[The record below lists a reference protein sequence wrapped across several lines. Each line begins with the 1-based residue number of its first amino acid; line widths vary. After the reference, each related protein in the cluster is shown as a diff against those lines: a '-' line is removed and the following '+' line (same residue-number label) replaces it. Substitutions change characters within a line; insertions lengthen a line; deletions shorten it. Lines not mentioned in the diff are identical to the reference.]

1 MICAILAMSQNRVI
15 AREGRLPW
23 DLPEDLAFF
32 KKMTLEH
39 PVIMGRKTF
48 TSMGRPLPR
57 RANIVISRNSQ
68 LQLPGA
74 TVVPSL
80 LSAIEAA
87 QKAPGADKIFV
98 IGGAEVVREALPMIE
113 EFYLTV
119 IQRAVQTLFNVLR
132 REARE
137 VVVHEEGEALER
149 GGEAEAGVMN
159 LPALPVLHRIPAV
172 CVEAVTVLLV
182 LA

>member
-119 IQRAVQTLFNVLR
+119 IHHDVEGDTFLPPFEKDFETVNVERKEEPYPFSFIHYRRRA
-132 REARE
+132 AR
-137 VVVHEEGEALER
+137 
-149 GGEAEAGVMN
+149 
-159 LPALPVLHRIPAV
+159 
-172 CVEAVTVLLV
+172 
-182 LA
+182 